1 MKLNFNIFNYL
12 KPNFFVQTAEAE
24 EKFRWTQ
31 LFNPEFYI
39 TLEYGGVPIGIYMV
53 LFIVFAETGLFAGF
67 FLPGD
72 SLLFLSGIYA
82 EKLAAP
88 LRFIPDNYSDVTVV
102 ALAISLAAII
112 GNIFGYWFGATSG
125 RGLYNKEDGLLF
137 KKKYLYQSQEFF
149 EKHGGKAIVF
159 ARFLPI
165 VRTFVPIIAGIV
177 HMPKSKFMLYNVIS
191 SILWSFSLVFAGHY
205 LYALFLERF
214 DIDLKHHIE
223 TIILLLIGITT
234 FPLVMKAIKSRKKDN
249 DQESTEVN

>member
-1 MKLNFNIFNYL
+1 MNDFH
-12 KPNFFVQTAEAE
+12 
-24 EKFRWTQ
+24 WTQ

-39 TLEYGGVPIGIYMV
+39 SMEVGGVPIGIYVV
-53 LFIVFAETGLFAGF
+53 LFIVFAETGLFAGL

-88 LRFIPDNYSDVTVV
+88 LRFIPETYSDVTVV

-125 RGLYNKEDGLLF
+125 RVLYNRKDGLLF

-149 EKHGGKAIVF
+149 EKHGGKAIIF
-159 ARFLPI
+159 ARFLPV

-177 HMPKSKFMLYNVIS
+177 HMPKSKFMLFNVLS
-191 SILWSFSLVFAGHY
+191 SLLWSFILVFAGHY
-205 LYALFLERF
+205 LYAIFNEEF
-214 DIDLKHHIE
+214 GIDLKKHIE
-223 TIILLLIGITT
+223 TIILILIAITS
-234 FPLVMKAIKSRKKDN
+234 FPLIMKAIKARRN
-249 DQESTEVN
+249 HTNTEIK

>member
-1 MKLNFNIFNYL
+1 MNDFH
-12 KPNFFVQTAEAE
+12 
-24 EKFRWTQ
+24 WTQ

-39 TLEYGGVPIGIYMV
+39 TMEVGGIPIGIYVV

-88 LRFIPDNYSDVTVV
+88 LRFIPETYSDVTVV
-102 ALAISLAAII
+102 ALAISMAAII

-125 RGLYNKEDGLLF
+125 RGLYNRKDGLLF

-149 EKHGGKAIVF
+149 EKHGGKAIIF
-159 ARFLPI
+159 ARFLPV

-177 HMPKSKFMLYNVIS
+177 HMPKSKFMLFNVLS
-191 SILWSFSLVFAGHY
+191 SLLWSFILVFAGHY
-205 LYALFLERF
+205 LYAFFNDEF
-214 DIDLKHHIE
+214 GIDLKKHIE
-223 TIILLLIGITT
+223 TIILILIAITS
-234 FPLVMKAIKSRKKDN
+234 FPLIMKAIKARRKSEDN
-249 DQESTEVN
+249 L

>member
-1 MKLNFNIFNYL
+1 ME
-12 KPNFFVQTAEAE
+12 V
-24 EKFRWTQ
+24 
-31 LFNPEFYI
+31 
-39 TLEYGGVPIGIYMV
+39 GGVPIGIYVV

-88 LRFIPDNYSDVTVV
+88 LRFIPETYSDVTVV

-125 RGLYNKEDGLLF
+125 RGLYNRKDGLLF

-149 EKHGGKAIVF
+149 EKHGGKAIIF
-159 ARFLPI
+159 ARFLPV

-177 HMPKSKFMLYNVIS
+177 HMPKSKFMFFNVLS
-191 SILWSFSLVFAGHY
+191 SLLWSFILVFAGHY
-205 LYALFLERF
+205 LYAIFNEEF
-214 DIDLKHHIE
+214 GIDLKKHIE
-223 TIILLLIGITT
+223 TIILILIAITS
-234 FPLVMKAIKSRKKDN
+234 FPLIMKAIKARRN
-249 DQESTEVN
+249 HTNTEIK

>member
-1 MKLNFNIFNYL
+1 ME
-12 KPNFFVQTAEAE
+12 V
-24 EKFRWTQ
+24 
-31 LFNPEFYI
+31 
-39 TLEYGGVPIGIYMV
+39 GGVPIGIYVV

-88 LRFIPDNYSDVTVV
+88 LRFIPETYSDVTVV

-125 RGLYNKEDGLLF
+125 RGLYNRKDGLLF

-149 EKHGGKAIVF
+149 EKHGGKAIIF
-159 ARFLPI
+159 ARFLPV

-177 HMPKSKFMLYNVIS
+177 HMPKSKFMLFNVLS
-191 SILWSFSLVFAGHY
+191 SFLWSFILVFAGYY
-205 LYALFLERF
+205 LYAFFNEEF
-214 DIDLKHHIE
+214 GIDLKKHIE
-223 TIILLLIGITT
+223 TIILILIAITS
-234 FPLVMKAIKSRKKDN
+234 FPLIMKAIKARRKSEDN
-249 DQESTEVN
+249 L